1 MKGQQGKMKS
11 QWLEMGCGV
20 GLRTD
25 HYELVTRE
33 WPAMDWFEVVSE
45 NYMDT
50 GGRPLAILKEVRN
63 HYPVALH
70 GVSLSIGSVD
80 PLNRKYLERLK
91 LLVQTIDPF
100 IVSDHLCWTGVDGEN
115 LHDLLPLPFTEEA
128 LDHIVNRVGQVQQFL
143 DRQIL
148 LENVSSYVTYK
159 HSMIPEWEFISQI
172 AKRSGC
178 GILLDLNNIYVNA
191 INHKFNAEDYI
202 SGIPEDLVG
211 QFHLGGHTD
220 MGSFLFDTHSKSVC
234 EAVWKL
240 YEKALEKFGTI
251 STLMEWD
258 AEIPSFEVLSGEA
271 CRARKICQEI
281 CPDRFL
287 AGVKL

>member
-1 MKGQQGKMKS
+1 MKS
-11 QWLEMGCGV
+11 EWPVMGCGI

-25 HYELVTRE
+25 HYEVVTRE
-33 WPAMDWFEVVSE
+33 WPDMDWFEVISE

-50 GGRPLAILKEVRN
+50 GGRPLSILKQVRN

-70 GVSLSIGSVD
+70 GVSLSIGSTD
-80 PLNRKYLERLK
+80 TLDKNYLQKLKRLI
-91 LLVQTIDPF
+91 QIIDPF
-100 IVSDHLCWTGVDGEN
+100 VVSDHLCWTGTEGEN

-128 LDHIVNRVGQVQQFL
+128 LAHITARVTEVQEFFG
-143 DRQIL
+143 RRIL

-159 HSMIPEWEFISQI
+159 HSAMTEWEFISEI

-191 INHKFNAEDYI
+191 VNHQFNPEDYI
-202 SGIPEDLVG
+202 SGIPKDSVG

-234 EAVWKL
+234 EAVWQL
-240 YEKALEKFGTI
+240 YRKALAKFGPV
-251 STLMEWD
+251 STLVEWD
-258 AEIPSFEVLSGEA
+258 AEIPAYEVLSAEA
-271 CRARKICQEI
+271 SHARKICREI
-281 CPDRFL
+281 CPGLL
-287 AGVKL
+287 AEAQN

>member
-1 MKGQQGKMKS
+1 MKTS
-11 QWLEMGCGV
+11 WPVLGCGV

-25 HYELVTRE
+25 HYEMVTRE
-33 WPAMDWFEVVSE
+33 WPAMDWFEVISE

-50 GGRPLAILKEVRN
+50 DGRPLAILKQVRN

-70 GVSLSIGSVD
+70 GVSLSIGSTD
-80 PLNRKYLERLK
+80 PLNQKYLKRLK
-91 LLVQTIDPF
+91 TLIEVIDPF

-128 LDHIVNRVGQVQQFL
+128 LQHIVTRVGQVQEFL
-143 DRQIL
+143 GRRIL

-159 HSMIPEWEFISQI
+159 YSVMPEWEFISEI

-191 INHKFNAEDYI
+191 VNHKFDSEDYL
-202 SGIPEDLVG
+202 SGIHTNSVG

-240 YEKALEKFGTI
+240 YRKALEKFGPI
-251 STLMEWD
+251 STLVEWD
-258 AEIPSFEVLSGEA
+258 AEIPSYEVLSEEA
-271 CRARKICQEI
+271 ACARKIYQEI
-281 CPDRFL
+281 CSGVF
-287 AGVKL
+287 AGVKA